1 MLILM
6 AGVSKQVWHAKLWMA
21 TKVMQNRVVKKV
33 VREKKGKLSFFAQLT
48 GGIELSHGWHP
59 ANLLCWN
66 HTDFNM
72 LYTLVNVPLKYVYLY
87 RLLSYCYGILW
98 KPVHQCSLFCFQ
110 IPGKMWRRLVGRRW
124 TTISHTSWCCAR
136 HITLTRTQRS
146 TSTPMGRRN
155 S

>member
-1 MLILM
+1 MM
-6 AGVSKQVWHAKLWMA
+6 SKALNGKKSYAKLGGE
-21 TKVMQNRVVKKV
+21 KSCEGKK
-33 VREKKGKLSFFAQLT
+33 KKDKLSFFAQLT
-48 GGIELSHGWHP
+48 GGIKLSHGWHP
-59 ANLLCWN
+59 ATLLHWN

-72 LYTLVNVPLKYVYLY
+72 LHALVNVPLKYVYLY
-87 RLLSYCYGILW
+87 RLLSYYYGILW
-98 KPVHQCSLFCFQ
+98 KPVHRCSLFCFQ